1 MSEYEMV
8 LVRRKTLID
17 RGLIDGKK
25 RRAMPE
31 YNIWAG
37 MLARCRNPNTARYE
51 SYGGRGI
58 TVCDAWQKDF
68 AVFYR
73 DMGPRPSIKHSIDR
87 IDNDGNYEPGNCRWA
102 TPDVQALNKR
112 QGGRSDAWTA
122 EDVGVLTKMWREF
135 YAIEDIASVLKRTP
149 QTVRLRAHTT
159 GLRRDASL
167 TKLSKKHAD
176 LAVILRERGPDAFLA
191 ALDEKTKRQKQEKA
205 LRTAQK
211 AAAKANIVTEIVA
224 RQISR
229 NEKMRALRLAGC
241 DLAEIGRLLGV
252 TRERVR
258 QLQLVNFNQGDEGQR
273 KVNATKPEHRNRH
286 IDRLIAAWNRASVEA
301 RLAFLETANED
312 PRAKIP
318 TLGTRS
324 KRQFRDHAGAMA

>member
-37 MLARCRNPNTARYE
+37 MLARCRNPNTASYE

-58 TVCDAWQKDF
+58 SVCDKWQNDF
-68 AVFYR
+68 AEFYR
-73 DMGPRPSIKHSIDR
+73 DMGPRPSPKHSIDR
-87 IDNDGNYEPGNCRWA
+87 IDSDGNYEPGNCRWA
-102 TPDVQALNKR
+102 TPDIQALNRRK
-112 QGGRSDAWTA
+112 GGRSDAWTP
-122 EDVGVLTKMWREF
+122 EDFGVLNKMWREF
-135 YAIEDIASVLKRTP
+135 YTIEQIASVLKRTP

-159 GLRRDASL
+159 GLRRDSPL
-167 TKLSKKHAD
+167 TKLAKKHAD
-176 LAVILRERGPDAFLA
+176 LAVILREGGPEAFLT
-191 ALDEKTKRQKQEKA
+191 ALDDKIRRQKQEKA
-205 LRTAQK
+205 LRAANK
-211 AAAKANIVTEIVA
+211 LAAKAKIVTEIVG

-229 NEKMRALRLAGC
+229 DEKMRALRLAGC
-241 DLAEIGRLLGV
+241 DLAEIGRLFGV